1 MIIIGAVAEGMVW
14 RDVYPKEDIPYCD
27 IMTNSTEIM
36 ETTRTII
43 LARQKEQCNL
53 LLPLPLD
60 FLKEGMEMTA
70 EIFFSFGLFAH
81 VLQQSAATS
90 FKVCS

>member
-1 MIIIGAVAEGMVW
+1 MIIIGAVAEDKVW

-27 IMTNSTEIM
+27 MMTNSAEIM
-36 ETTRTII
+36 ETIRTII

-53 LLPLPLD
+53 LFPPPPN

-70 EIFFSFGLFAH
+70 EILFTFGLFAR

-90 FKVCS
+90 FKVCP